1 MTSKIQQWLNRRL
14 PKNFILKRPFWG
26 SLIICGFFFTFSVL
40 YRPFHFHET
49 HSFSFAVTFAIYNLI
64 LFIPAF
70 GCLTLLKRIPYFSG
84 EDDWILIKEIL
95 SILIILFCMGVA
107 LYFAGFIMEDPS
119 DRWNLSTFWG
129 SVKYG
134 SMIVIIPF
142 VFFSVS
148 NYRYLFFHDIL
159 HLYNQTDNLSS
170 LTEPEN
176 AVQIISQLKKEEL
189 SFMPSQFLFAESDG
203 NYVDFHL
210 IQNGQHV
217 KKTIRNSINDIEQQL
232 STIAFV
238 MRIHRAFLVNLRK
251 VQSKKGNTLGYRLKL
266 SDSDVEIPVSRNNTK
281 NFDKQMKQFR

>member
-1 MTSKIQQWLNRRL
+1 MTSKIQQWLKSRF
-14 PKNFILKRPFWG
+14 PQNFILKKPFWG
-26 SLIICGFFFTFSVL
+26 TLILSGFTFSFSVL
-40 YRPFHFHET
+40 YRPFHFHESRT
-49 HSFSFAVTFAIYNLI
+49 FSYGVTFALYNLI
-64 LFIPAF
+64 LFLPVF
-70 GCLTLLKRIPYFSG
+70 GCLRLLRKVPYFSK
-84 EDDWILIKEIL
+84 ENDWTLIKEIL
-95 SILIILFCMGVA
+95 AILIMLFCTGVI

-119 DRWNLSTFWG
+119 ARWNLSTFWG

-134 SMIVIIPF
+134 SLIVIIPF
-142 VFFSVS
+142 VFFTVS
-148 NYRYLFFHDIL
+148 NYRYLFFRDIL
-159 HLYNQTDNLSS
+159 QFYNQADNQSS
-170 LTEPEN
+170 ITGPEN

-210 IQNGQHV
+210 VLNGQHV

-232 STIAFV
+232 STISFV

-251 VQSKKGNTLGYRLKL
+251 VQSKKGNSLGYRLKL